1 MAIRKIVTREDPV
14 LRKRSRP
21 IDKIDE
27 RTLTLLDD
35 MYDTMK
41 DVGVGIAA
49 VQVGVLRRAVV
60 IDIGDEHGRIDLIN
74 PEIIERSGEQEE
86 IEGCLSC
93 PGENGYTLRPMKV
106 TVRALDRNG
115 KEFTITGEG
124 LLARA
129 FCHELD
135 HLDGILFTDKVT
147 KMIDL
152 ED

>member
-1 MAIRKIVTREDPV
+1 MAKRNIVTREDPI
-14 LRKRSRP
+14 LRKHSRP
-21 IDKIDE
+21 VENVDDRI
-27 RTLTLLDD
+27 RMLLDD

-60 IDIGDEHGRIDLIN
+60 IDVGEGRIDLIN
-74 PEIIERSGEQEE
+74 PVITETSGQQKE

-106 TVRALDRNG
+106 TVKALDRNG
-115 KEFTITGEG
+115 EEITVSGEG
-124 LLARA
+124 LLAKA
-129 FCHELD
+129 LCHEID
-135 HLDGILFTDKVT
+135 HLDGILFTDKIVE
-147 KMIDL
+147 KVKF

>member
-1 MAIRKIVTREDPV
+1 MAKRNIVTREDPI
-14 LRKRSRP
+14 LRKHSRP
-21 IDKIDE
+21 VENVDDRI
-27 RTLTLLDD
+27 RMLLDD

-60 IDIGDEHGRIDLIN
+60 IDVGEGRIDLIN
-74 PEIIERSGEQEE
+74 PVITETSGQQKE

-106 TVRALDRNG
+106 TVKALNMDG
-115 KEFTITGEG
+115 EEITVYGEG

-129 FCHELD
+129 LCHEID
-135 HLDGILFTDKVT
+135 HLDGILFTDKVVE
-147 KMIDL
+147 KVKF

>member
-1 MAIRKIVTREDPV
+1 MAKRNIVTREDPI
-14 LRKRSRP
+14 LRKHSRP
-21 IDKIDE
+21 VENVDDRI
-27 RTLTLLDD
+27 RMLLDD

-60 IDIGDEHGRIDLIN
+60 IDVGEGRIDLIN
-74 PEIIERSGEQEE
+74 PVITETSGQQKE

-106 TVRALDRNG
+106 TVKALNMDG
-115 KEFTITGEG
+115 DEITVYGEG

-129 FCHELD
+129 LCHEID
-135 HLDGILFTDKVT
+135 HLDGILFTDKVVE
-147 KMIDL
+147 KVKF